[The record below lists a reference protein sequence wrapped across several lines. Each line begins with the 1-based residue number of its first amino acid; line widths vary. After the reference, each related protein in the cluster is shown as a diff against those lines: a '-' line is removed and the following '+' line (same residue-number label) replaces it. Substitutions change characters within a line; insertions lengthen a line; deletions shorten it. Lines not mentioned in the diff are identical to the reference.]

1 MCKGCKMTNGEVIKH
16 SILNNVL
23 NTIKELKPHDVEDAD
38 VTIIERD
45 NETTVTISVDIK
57 KQSYDV

>member
-1 MCKGCKMTNGEVIKH
+1 MTNGEAIKH
-16 SILNNVL
+16 SILNNAL
-23 NTIKELKPHDVEDAD
+23 NTIKELKPHEIEDAD